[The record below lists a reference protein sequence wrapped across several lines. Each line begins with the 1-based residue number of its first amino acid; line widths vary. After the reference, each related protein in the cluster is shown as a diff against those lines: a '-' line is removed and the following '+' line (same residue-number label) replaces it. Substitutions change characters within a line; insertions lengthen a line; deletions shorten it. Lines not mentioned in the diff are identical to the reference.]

1 MDIRLNRSF
10 YLFLIICFTSNAY
23 GQVPLADTVSV
34 KQAPALT
41 GTLAQQY
48 NEVVS
53 RSGSYKIYKNIKKT
67 KIEELWKNVND
78 SLQQQKQLLLQ
89 GKADLEKNSQSISA
103 MQAEIDDLKASGSS
117 IGELSPIGKSV
128 NGSSGSMYLWGALL
142 LLVAGL
148 IFAILRMR
156 SAVKEASY
164 RSGLY
169 DQIFEELREHRRKA
183 NEREKKLARE
193 LQTERNR
200 VADLTG
206 NFRQ

>member
-1 MDIRLNRSF
+1 MDIRLSRSF
-10 YLFLIICFTSNAY
+10 YLFLIICTS
-23 GQVPLADTVSV
+23 SV
-34 KQAPALT
+34 FAQAPAADIIATKQASALS

-48 NEVVS
+48 DEVVI

-78 SLQQQKQLLLQ
+78 SLKQQQQLVLQ
-89 GKADLEKNSQSISA
+89 SKAGLEKSAQTIIA
-103 MQAEIDDLKASGSS
+103 MQNEIDSFKASGSS
-117 IGELSPIGKSV
+117 IGKLSTIGTSIK
-128 NGSSGSMYLWGALL
+128 GSSDSMFLWAALL
-142 LLVAGL
+142 LLAAAL
-148 IFAILRMR
+148 AYAIFRMR

-169 DQIFEELREHRRKA
+169 DQLFEELREHRSKA

-200 VADLTG
+200 VEELTG
-206 NFRQ
+206 NNS

>member
-1 MDIRLNRSF
+1 MSLSRSF
-10 YLFLIICFTSNAY
+10 YLFLIICTTSNVF
-23 GQVPLADTVSV
+23 GQVSIADTIAV

-48 NEVVS
+48 DEVVS

-78 SLQQQKQLLLQ
+78 SLKQQQQLLLQ
-89 GKADLEKNSQSISA
+89 NKAELEKSSQTISA
-103 MQAEIDDLKASGSS
+103 MQTEIDSFKASGSS
-117 IGELSPIGKSV
+117 IGKLSTLGKSV
-128 NGSSGSMYLWGALL
+128 NGSSGSLYLWGALL
-142 LLVAGL
+142 LLAAGL
-148 IFAILRMR
+148 VFAIFRMR

-169 DQIFEELREHRRKA
+169 DQLFEELREHRSKA

-200 VADLTG
+200 VAELTG
-206 NFRQ
+206 R